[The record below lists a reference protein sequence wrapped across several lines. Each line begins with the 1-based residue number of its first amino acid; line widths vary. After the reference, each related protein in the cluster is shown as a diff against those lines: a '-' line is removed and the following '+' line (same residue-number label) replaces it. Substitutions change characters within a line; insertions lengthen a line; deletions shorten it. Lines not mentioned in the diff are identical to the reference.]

1 MKGVGKG
8 PRQPYAVAMKNGEPF
23 ALAGIWE
30 SWRHPE
36 RGDIVR
42 TFCVITT
49 PANALLAPIH
59 NRMPVIVEP
68 ASFDRWLSPLEPDP
82 RDLLVPC
89 ADAPMTLW
97 AVSPRVNSP
106 ANDDA
111 ALLEQIS

>member
-1 MKGVGKG
+1 
-8 PRQPYAVAMKNGEPF
+8 
-23 ALAGIWE
+23 
-30 SWRHPE
+30 
-36 RGDIVR
+36 VR

-97 AVSPRVNSP
+97 AVSPRVNIP